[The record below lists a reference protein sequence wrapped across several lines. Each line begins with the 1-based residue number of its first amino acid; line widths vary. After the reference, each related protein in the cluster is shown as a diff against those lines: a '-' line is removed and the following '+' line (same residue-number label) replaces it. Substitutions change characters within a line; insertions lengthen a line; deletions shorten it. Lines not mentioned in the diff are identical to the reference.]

1 MAEIDDFEHLKA
13 RLQDIFDRSVVV
25 KIPEVREILFIVDE
39 GVFDC
44 DLLLDTLKQFQERT
58 QARMVFLPLPL
69 TGTCAEYEELYTQWR
84 DLMDSLE
91 ETIGSQLI
99 EMIFVSEQCK
109 DEHLREEIE
118 PVLLDD
124 RYHFIVIFGSN
135 DPDLPEFDISL
146 TQIIGELLRRRE
158 IPVPV
163 LIIRPRVCRTLF
175 SKRVAI
181 YVNDPASPGVVLGS
195 IVLLAHRNPSIVL
208 SLSDRTTKKDRH
220 NAEILMSSLESWKTE
235 QDVQLDITLL
245 DGERS
250 LLEFSEEA
258 KTLESEMLVV
268 QVSEED
274 RTDDL
279 IGLLSEWAMILL
291 VPTTK
296 HE

>member
-69 TGTCAEYEELYTQWR
+69 TGTCAEYEEIYTQWR

-99 EMIFVSEQCK
+99 VMIFVSEQCK